1 MAFAALSG
9 LQHLTAMAA
18 RKQKPGATQ
27 HLAAYDSAAAAAL
40 KRARLSLSER
50 KDVDGARS
58 FHVTGNTHPHR
69 EVMRELGGKWNR
81 LEECW
86 VFAGE
91 DPSSALAERLAAT
104 GLAEA
109 GHNSGEKSEEKP
121 HYHGHRQRL
130 RERFLNAGA
139 QALPDYELLE
149 LLLFYGI
156 ERRDTKPLAKKLI
169 ERFGSLGG
177 VMAAPTEQFTEFDG
191 EIDKRTLVLLRAV
204 REAGARLVREDVAD
218 RPVIGSWQKLLD
230 YCRSTMAHNDTEQ
243 FRLLFLDRKNVL
255 IADEVQQRGT
265 VDHTPVYPREVVKRA
280 LQLGA
285 SSLIMVHNHPSGD
298 PTPSQADIDM
308 TREVQAAAEVL
319 GIALHDHV
327 VIGKKGHASF
337 KSLRLI

>member
-1 MAFAALSG
+1 
-9 LQHLTAMAA
+9 MAA
-18 RKQKPGATQ
+18 RKQKS
-27 HLAAYDSAAAAAL
+27 AAPPPIVPYDSQSVAAL
-40 KRARLSLSER
+40 KRARLALAER
-50 KDVDGARS
+50 TNMDGTRS
-58 FHVTGNTHPHR
+58 YAITGETHPHR
-69 EVMRELGGKWNR
+69 QLMRELGGKWNR
-81 LEECW
+81 LEEAW
-86 VFAGE
+86 IFTGK
-91 DPSSALAERLAAT
+91 DPAPALAQRLASLPA
-104 GLAEA
+104 GMAEIGP
-109 GHNSGEKSEEKP
+109 GHNTGETQDAKP

-130 RERFLNAGA
+130 RDRFLSAGP

-177 VMAAPTEQFTEFDG
+177 VLAAPVEQLAEFE
-191 EIDKRTLVLLRAV
+191 EIDKRTLVLLRAA
-204 REAGARLVREDVAD
+204 RETGARLAREEVAD

-327 VIGKKGHASF
+327 VIGRKGHASF

>member
-1 MAFAALSG
+1 MAVRRQKTVARRQAAPE
-9 LQHLTAMAA
+9 AA
-18 RKQKPGATQ
+18 S
-27 HLAAYDSAAAAAL
+27 YDSQSVAAL
-40 KRARLSLSER
+40 KLARLTVGER
-50 KDVDGARS
+50 AAVDGARS
-58 FHVTGNTHPHR
+58 YHVTGDTHPHR
-69 EVMRELGGKWNR
+69 ALMRELGGKWNR
-81 LEECW
+81 LEEAW
-86 VFAGE
+86 VFSGE
-91 DPSSALAERLAAT
+91 DPSAVLAARLAPLPG

-109 GHNSGEKSEEKP
+109 GPGHNTGETQQNGKP

-130 RERFLNAGA
+130 RDRFLAAGA
-139 QALPDYELLE
+139 EALPDYELLE

-156 ERRDTKPLAKKLI
+156 ERRDTKPLAKRLL

-177 VMAAPTEQFTEFDG
+177 VLAAPVEQLAEFE
-191 EIDKRTLVLLRAV
+191 EIDKRTLVLLRAT
-204 REAGARLVREDVAD
+204 REMGARLVREEIAD

-298 PTPSQADIDM
+298 PTPSQADIEM
-308 TREVQAAAEVL
+308 TREVQAAAEIL

-327 VIGKKGHASF
+327 VIGRKGYASF
-337 KSLRLI
+337 KTLGLI

>member
-1 MAFAALSG
+1 
-9 LQHLTAMAA
+9 MAA
-18 RKQKPGATQ
+18 RKQKPAGPQSSAP
-27 HLAAYDSAAAAAL
+27 YDSESVAAL
-40 KRARLSLSER
+40 KRARLSIAER
-50 KDVDGARS
+50 LNVDGARS
-58 FHVTGNTHPHR
+58 YAITGDTHPHR
-69 EVMRELGGKWNR
+69 LLMRELGGKWNR
-81 LEECW
+81 LEEAW
-86 VFAGE
+86 LFDGE
-91 DPSSALAERLAAT
+91 DPSAVLAQRLASTAA
-104 GLAEA
+104 GLAEVGP
-109 GHNSGEKSEEKP
+109 GHNTGEKPDAKP

-130 RERFLNAGA
+130 RDRFLSAGA
-139 QALPDYELLE
+139 QSLPDYELLE

-177 VMAAPTEQFTEFDG
+177 VLAAPAEQLAEFE
-191 EIDKRTLVLLRAV
+191 EIDKRSLVLLRAT
-204 REAGARLVREDVAD
+204 REIGARLAREEVID
-218 RPVIGSWQKLLD
+218 RPVIASWQKLLD

>member
-1 MAFAALSG
+1 
-9 LQHLTAMAA
+9 MAA
-18 RKQKPGATQ
+18 RRQKTVARRQADPE
-27 HLAAYDSAAAAAL
+27 AAPYDSQSVAAL
-40 KRARLSLSER
+40 KQARLTVAER
-50 KDVDGARS
+50 AAVDGGRS
-58 FHVTGNTHPHR
+58 YRVTGDTHPHR
-69 EVMRELGGKWNR
+69 ALMRELGGKWDR
-81 LEECW
+81 LEEAW
-86 VFAGE
+86 VFSGE
-91 DPSSALAERLAAT
+91 DPSAVLAARLAPLPG

-109 GHNSGEKSEEKP
+109 GPGHNTPEAGQNGKP

-130 RERFLNAGA
+130 RDRFLAAGA
-139 QALPDYELLE
+139 QSLPDYELLE

-156 ERRDTKPLAKKLI
+156 ERRDTKPLAKRLL

-177 VMAAPTEQFTEFDG
+177 VLAAPVEQLAEFE
-191 EIDKRTLVLLRAV
+191 EIDKRSLVLLRAT
-204 REAGARLVREDVAD
+204 REMGARLVREEIVD

-298 PTPSQADIDM
+298 PTPSQADIEM
-308 TREVQAAAEVL
+308 TREVQAAAEIL

-327 VIGKKGHASF
+327 VIGRKGHASF
-337 KSLRLI
+337 KTLGLI

>member
-1 MAFAALSG
+1 
-9 LQHLTAMAA
+9 MAA
-18 RKQKPGATQ
+18 RKQKS
-27 HLAAYDSAAAAAL
+27 AAPPPTVPYDSQSTAAL
-40 KRARLSLSER
+40 KRAGLAITER
-50 KDVDGARS
+50 TNVDGAPS
-58 FHVTGNTHPHR
+58 YSITGDTHPHR
-69 EVMRELGGKWNR
+69 QLMRELGGKWNR
-81 LEECW
+81 LEEAW
-86 VFAGE
+86 IFAGE
-91 DPSSALAERLAAT
+91 DPVPALAQRLAAMPA
-104 GLAEA
+104 GLAEIGP
-109 GHNSGEKSEEKP
+109 GHNTGETPDAKP

-130 RERFLNAGA
+130 RDRFLSAGP
-139 QALPDYELLE
+139 QSLPDYELLE

-177 VMAAPTEQFTEFDG
+177 VLAAPVEQLAEFEG
-191 EIDKRTLVLLRAV
+191 IDKRTLVLLRAARETGV
-204 REAGARLVREDVAD
+204 RLAREEVAD

-319 GIALHDHV
+319 GISLHDHV

>member
-1 MAFAALSG
+1 
-9 LQHLTAMAA
+9 MAA
-18 RKQKPGATQ
+18 RKQKPVASPPVPF
-27 HLAAYDSAAAAAL
+27 DSESVAAL
-40 KRARLSLSER
+40 KRARLSIAER
-50 KDVDGARS
+50 KGVDGGRS
-58 FHVTGNTHPHR
+58 FHITGDTHPHR
-69 EVMRELGGKWNR
+69 LLMRELGGKWNK
-81 LEECW
+81 LDEAW
-86 VFAGE
+86 VFAGD
-91 DPSSALAERLAAT
+91 DPTAALADRLGSAT
-104 GLAEA
+104 PGLAEA
-109 GHNSGEKSEEKP
+109 GHNSGEKSDAKP

-130 RERFLNAGA
+130 RDRFLSAGA
-139 QALPDYELLE
+139 ESLPDYELLE

-177 VMAAPTEQFTEFDG
+177 ALAAPIEQLAEFED
-191 EIDKRTLVLLRAV
+191 IDKRTLVLLRAV
-204 REAGARLVREDVAD
+204 RETGARLVREEVVD

-319 GIALHDHV
+319 GISLHDHV
-327 VIGKKGHASF
+327 VIGRKGHASF

>member
-1 MAFAALSG
+1 
-9 LQHLTAMAA
+9 MAA
-18 RKQKPGATQ
+18 RKQKP
-27 HLAAYDSAAAAAL
+27 AAPQSSVPYDSESVAAL
-40 KRARLSLSER
+40 KRARLSIAER
-50 KDVDGARS
+50 LNVDGARS
-58 FHVTGNTHPHR
+58 YAITGDTHPHR
-69 EVMRELGGKWNR
+69 LLMRELGGKWNR
-81 LEECW
+81 LEEAW
-86 VFAGE
+86 LFDGE
-91 DPSSALAERLAAT
+91 DPSTVLAQRLASTAA
-104 GLAEA
+104 GLAEVGP
-109 GHNSGEKSEEKP
+109 GHNTGEKPDAKP

-130 RERFLNAGA
+130 RDRFLSAGA
-139 QALPDYELLE
+139 QSLPDYELLE

-177 VMAAPTEQFTEFDG
+177 VLAAPAEQLAEFE
-191 EIDKRTLVLLRAV
+191 EIDKRSLVLLRAT
-204 REAGARLVREDVAD
+204 REIGARLAREEVID
-218 RPVIGSWQKLLD
+218 RPVIASWQKLLD

>member
-1 MAFAALSG
+1 MAVRRQKTVARRQAAPE
-9 LQHLTAMAA
+9 AA
-18 RKQKPGATQ
+18 S
-27 HLAAYDSAAAAAL
+27 YDSQSVAAL
-40 KRARLSLSER
+40 KLARLTVGER
-50 KDVDGARS
+50 AAVDGARS
-58 FHVTGNTHPHR
+58 YHVTGDTHPHR
-69 EVMRELGGKWNR
+69 ALMRELGGKWNR
-81 LEECW
+81 LEEAW
-86 VFAGE
+86 VFSGE
-91 DPSSALAERLAAT
+91 DPSAVLAARLAPLPG

-109 GHNSGEKSEEKP
+109 GPGHNTGETQQNGKP

-130 RERFLNAGA
+130 RDRFLAAGA
-139 QALPDYELLE
+139 EALPDYELLE

-156 ERRDTKPLAKKLI
+156 ERRDTKPLAKRLL

-177 VMAAPTEQFTEFDG
+177 VLAAPVEQLAEFE
-191 EIDKRTLVLLRAV
+191 EIDKRTLVLLRAT
-204 REAGARLVREDVAD
+204 REMGARLVREEIAD

-298 PTPSQADIDM
+298 PTPSQADIEM
-308 TREVQAAAEVL
+308 TREVQAAAEIL

-327 VIGKKGHASF
+327 VIGRKGHASF
-337 KSLRLI
+337 KTLGLI